1 MTRPFAHLAL
11 AAAITLSAV
20 TPAAEAWSREDFA
33 GAEVLSLEQLDEV
46 RAGLQLP
53 GGAEFGF
60 GAVMSTFVDGSLALQ
75 TRLTWTEMGPVET
88 VDFGMLTPDLMAAA
102 AAGGIRLDGGPAVQ
116 GLVVGG
122 DGGITAVVHSVSGEH
137 LSHLVLNNANNR
149 DIRQSTD
156 ITLDIP
162 GFAQMQQEIAA
173 QNVDLRLQSALG
185 LALRDAAIR

>member
-1 MTRPFAHLAL
+1 MTRPFAHLAS

-33 GAEVLSLEQLDEV
+33 GAEILSLEQLDEV

-137 LSHLVLNNANNR
+137 LSHLVLNSANNR